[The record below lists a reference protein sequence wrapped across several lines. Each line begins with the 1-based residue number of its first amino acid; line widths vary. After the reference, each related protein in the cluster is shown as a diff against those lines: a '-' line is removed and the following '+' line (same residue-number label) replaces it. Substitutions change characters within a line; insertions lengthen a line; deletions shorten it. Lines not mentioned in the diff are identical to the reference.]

1 MNFNM
6 SETSTVVDQDY
17 KVTVVKFG
25 KKDALKDNCDKLLDI
40 GLMTMKVW
48 SSKTFFMC
56 LQTVIAYNIGTK
68 LQVYV

>member
-1 MNFNM
+1 M
-6 SETSTVVDQDY
+6 SDTSTVIDQDY

-40 GLMTMKVW
+40 RLMTMKVCF
-48 SSKTFFMC
+48 SKTFYMC
-56 LQTVIAYNIGTK
+56 FGLVISLNISTK